1 LSSNVDAIAEYIAVI
16 MDHIAEV
23 DTHAISDTLIL
34 ALLGLAFGH
43 RGLDADGA
51 LHSVI
56 RRGEF
61 NEHAI
66 ARGIHDP
73 AAIAGNFGINQL
85 LAVQFLPGQNTFL
98 VPFHKAGVAD
108 HIGSKDSSETAF
120 HAHLQSL
127 F

>member
-43 RGLDADGA
+43 RGLDDAVQGA
-51 LHSVI
+51 I

-98 VPFHKAGVAD
+98 APFHKAGVAG